1 MKNGEHAVSAVL
13 GDLETQLLAYVQLRR
28 RQVLS
33 GLEVAAAL
41 GLSPA
46 QARRLLGRLARR
58 RLVARV
64 RRDLY
69 LLPLRIPPGGRWSPS
84 EFLALDTLMSDR
96 AADYQICGPAAFHR
110 YGWNAQVP
118 QRLDVYNTA
127 ISGARRIGAA
137 TFGLIQ
143 VARERLGDTEVVSMP
158 DGVRAVYSSRS
169 RSLVDAVYDWS
180 RFGSLPRAY
189 DWIGAE
195 LERDPGMAAK
205 IADAAVAYGNVGTIR
220 RLGKLLEL
228 AAVPGRWL
236 RKLEAQ
242 LPPTTA
248 LVPWCPTRAR
258 RGTVDRRWGVLFNG

>member
-1 MKNGEHAVSAVL
+1 MSAAL
-13 GDLETQLLAYVQLRR
+13 GDLETQLFAYVQLRR

-33 GLEVAAAL
+33 GPEVAGAL
-41 GLSPA
+41 GLSPT
-46 QARRLLGRLARR
+46 QARSLLGRLARR

-69 LLPLRIPPGGRWSPS
+69 LLPLRIPPGGRWNPS
-84 EFLALDTLMSDR
+84 EFLALATLMADR

-110 YGWNAQVP
+110 YGWDAQVP

-127 ISGARRIGAA
+127 ASGIRQIGAA

-143 VARERLGDTEVVSMP
+143 VAPQRLGDTEVVPTP
-158 DGVRAVYSSRS
+158 DGVDAVYSSRA
-169 RSLVDAVYDWS
+169 RSLVDALYDWS

-189 DWIGAE
+189 DWIRAD
-195 LERDPGMAAK
+195 LKRDPRMAAK
-205 IADAAVAYGNVGTIR
+205 ITTAAVAFGNTGTMR
-220 RLGKLLEL
+220 RLGKLFEL
-228 AAVPGRWL
+228 AGVSERLL

-242 LPPTTA
+242 LARTTA
-248 LVPWCPTRAR
+248 LIPWCPTRAK